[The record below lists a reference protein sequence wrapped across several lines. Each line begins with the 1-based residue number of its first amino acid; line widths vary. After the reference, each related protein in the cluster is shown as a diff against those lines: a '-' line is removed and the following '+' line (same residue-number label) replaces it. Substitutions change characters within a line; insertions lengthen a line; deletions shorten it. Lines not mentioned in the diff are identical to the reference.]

1 MTDVFEFLGKGGWL
15 MVPIGLCSII
25 ALGFFLERLWSLQVS
40 KVMPTR
46 FLEVIGKLL
55 REKRFEQAEAM
66 CQGNDSHIAAV
77 LEAGIR
83 YAGRDRSVVKEVM
96 EEVGQREVHY
106 MERFVGALGSIATIA
121 PLLGLLGTVTGMI
134 SVFQRVVNQTA
145 AGQTADA
152 GALANGIWEA
162 LITTA
167 AGLTVAIPAYL
178 AYRYVESK
186 IDRYAVEMADVSL
199 RLAEHLVPAHQA
211 PVSAFDPPAVAVDED
226 NEAAEVD
233 DELVEAAPA
242 TRDAAET
249 PA

>member
-1 MTDVFEFLGKGGWL
+1 MMSEVFDFLAKGGWL
-15 MVPIGLCSII
+15 MIPIGLASVA
-25 ALGFFLERLWSLQVS
+25 ALAFFLERLWRLQRS

-46 FLEVIGKLL
+46 FLELMTKLL
-55 REKRFEQAEAM
+55 RERKYEQAEAL
-66 CQGNDSHIAAV
+66 CQGNDSAISAI

-83 YAGRDRSVVKEVM
+83 YAGRDRQVVKEVM

-106 MERFVGALGSIATIA
+106 MERFVGALGAIATIA

-134 SVFQRVVNQTA
+134 SVFQRVVNQAT

-178 AYRYVESK
+178 AYRYIESV
-186 IDRYAVEMADVSL
+186 IDRYAVSMAETSL
-199 RLAEHLVPAHQA
+199 HLAEYLVPEAQA
-211 PVSAFDPPAVAVDED
+211 PVSSFDEPRTSAV
-226 NEAAEVD
+226 EVD
-233 DELVEAAPA
+233 D
-242 TRDAAET
+242 AAEPDDAEKVIDE
-249 PA
+249 PAIETAS

>member
-1 MTDVFEFLGKGGWL
+1 MNEVFEFLGKGGWL
-15 MVPIGLCSII
+15 MLPIGLCSVI
-25 ALGFFLERLWSLQVS
+25 ALAFFLERLWSLQTS

-55 REKRFEQAEAM
+55 RERKFEQAEAM

-77 LEAGIR
+77 LAAGIR
-83 YAGRDRSVVKEVM
+83 YAGRDRGVVKEVM
-96 EEVGQREVHY
+96 EGAGQREVHY
-106 MERFVGALGSIATIA
+106 MERFTGALGSIATVA

-145 AGQTADA
+145 TGQTADA

-178 AYRYVESK
+178 AYRYIESK

-199 RLAEHLVPAHQA
+199 RLAESLVPVGQA
-211 PVSAFDPPAVAVDED
+211 PNSAFDE
-226 NEAAEVD
+226 
-233 DELVEAAPA
+233 
-242 TRDAAET
+242 AET
-249 PA
+249 PQDDDVEDEEVAGVAVVESA